1 MGEMIIRVAAIL
13 VGLVLFGAGI
23 GALFLADLGVG
34 PWDVLHD
41 ALAGLLDRQ
50 PGTVIVGLGV
60 VLLGLVV
67 GLRQPIGLATVANVA
82 IIGSTVNVV
91 LAVVDT
97 PSAMA
102 VRLVLVAAAPM
113 MVAFGSMLY
122 IGGGLGIGVR
132 DGLMMA
138 LVDAGLSLRVAR
150 TMLEATVLVVG
161 GALEPAK
168 LEDDGSGI
176 EGDIPMAAEEVSDLF
191 GPRVGP
197 ALSLKLT
204 DAHRTTAGK
213 NLQTTVQVRQ
223 DFVAALGR

>member
-13 VGLVLFGAGI
+13 VGLALFGTGI
-23 GALFLADLGVG
+23 GSLFLADLGVG

-41 ALAGLLDRQ
+41 ALAGLVDRQ

-60 VLLGLVV
+60 VLFGLVV

-82 IIGSTVNVV
+82 IIGTTVNVV

-102 VRLVLVAAAPM
+102 VRLVLVAASPM

-132 DGLMMA
+132 DGLMTA

-150 TMLEATVLVVG
+150 TLLEVTVLVVG
-161 GALEPAK
+161 GALGGQLGMGTVVFA
-168 LEDDGSGI
+168 LT
-176 EGDIPMAAEEVSDLF
+176 
-191 GPRVGP
+191 VGP
-197 ALSLKLT
+197 ALQFFR
-204 DAHRTTAGK
+204 ARVWAGHPEPPGY
-213 NLQTTVQVRQ
+213 VYRR
-223 DFVAALGR
+223 GRPAD

>member
-1 MGEMIIRVAAIL
+1 MREMIIRVVAIL
-13 VGLVLFGAGI
+13 VGLALFGTGI

-82 IIGSTVNVV
+82 IIGTTVNVV

-102 VRLVLVAAAPM
+102 VRLVLVVAAPM

-132 DGLMMA
+132 DGLMTA

-150 TMLEATVLVVG
+150 TLLEATVLVVG
-161 GALEPAK
+161 GALGGQLGLGTVVFA
-168 LEDDGSGI
+168 LT
-176 EGDIPMAAEEVSDLF
+176 
-191 GPRVGP
+191 VGP
-197 ALSLKLT
+197 ALQFFR
-204 DAHRTTAGK
+204 ARVWAGHPEPPGY
-213 NLQTTVQVRQ
+213 VYRRARPV
-223 DFVAALGR
+223 D